1 MNNETVISILDYA
14 DTHHNF
20 SIEDLFAFLQKNWHK
35 QVFLVMV
42 SVQAS
47 E

>member
-1 MNNETVISILDYA
+1 VISILDYA

-20 SIEDLFAFLQKNWHK
+20 SIEDLYAHLHK
-35 QVFLVMV
+35 KIGINRPALSMV